1 MATSRISHTITL
13 LLIAFSTLP
22 VSPIIT
28 QVPPIS
34 GVALGGRVYMC
45 TWLLRTMK
53 AFAREWSPHG
63 TTPSPT
69 VLGPGVFWECLLK
82 E

>member
-1 MATSRISHTITL
+1 MATSRVSHTITL

-34 GVALGGRVYMC
+34 GVALGGGACVHVYMAPQNNESFC
-45 TWLLRTMK
+45 
-53 AFAREWSPHG
+53 
-63 TTPSPT
+63 
-69 VLGPGVFWECLLK
+69 
-82 E
+82 

>member
-34 GVALGGRVYMC
+34 GVALGGVC
-45 TWLLRTMK
+45 TCVHGYSGKLLL
-53 AFAREWSPHG
+53 EN
-63 TTPSPT
+63 
-69 VLGPGVFWECLLK
+69 GPLTALLPPPLCLALVFSGNAS
-82 E
+82 